1 METQTK
7 NQVETKVKLNPYLKL
22 SNCVDIADIEYAM
35 DELRKLDSEF
45 GEDNKML
52 LKLWSKFLDK
62 KKKLEAKASTSNYD
76 TSATAMASFM
86 NAQDEQKTS
95 SPMHPIFQQA
105 LKPFGIK

>member
-1 METQTK
+1 METKIQ
-7 NQVETKVKLNPYLKL
+7 NQIETKIKTNPYLKL

-62 KKKLEAKASTSNYD
+62 KSKLEAKNSN
-76 TSATAMASFM
+76 S
-86 NAQDEQKTS
+86 NI
-95 SPMHPIFQQA
+95 HPIFQQA